1 MQASSARSLWTRVLA
16 LSWPQI
22 SFSSQFSGSILFSF
36 PAIYPVFLDS
46 PGFKARE
53 EGLSLSLYRRSKFFL
68 MSEDGDRSCVLY
80 RTARRS
86 QVFVPYRDLRPQKRP
101 SMLSSLRLLSQR
113 VIRGGS
119 CSSLYLLITH
129 SLFCLNHPYCHLI
142 SQWGTGPGKGR
153 VLSSL
158 FPIEQF
164 IIH

>member
-1 MQASSARSLWTRVLA
+1 MNNLKRIINKWSIISNESQCMQGQQGHSEVGSCVSVDLRFHLVR
-16 LSWPQI
+16 
-22 SFSSQFSGSILFSF
+22 SSQLSGSILFSF

-101 SMLSSLRLLSQR
+101 SVLSSLRLLSQR

-129 SLFCLNHPYCHLI
+129 SLFCLNHPI
-142 SQWGTGPGKGR
+142 AT
-153 VLSSL
+153 
-158 FPIEQF
+158 
-164 IIH
+164 